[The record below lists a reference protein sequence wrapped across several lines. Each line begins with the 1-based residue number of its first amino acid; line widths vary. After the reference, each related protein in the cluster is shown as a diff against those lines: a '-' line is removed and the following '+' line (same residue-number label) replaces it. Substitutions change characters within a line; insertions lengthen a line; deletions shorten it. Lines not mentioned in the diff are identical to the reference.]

1 MSILP
6 TVLYLLLG
14 VLRELVQQPTHMGEP
29 VVARSGA
36 GPGSVVQAALQALKS
51 VVASPMSRQEK
62 SRDSWK
68 LLLRSALNTLLG
80 FWDCGTGSFPVDL
93 HTI

>member
-1 MSILP
+1 MTSCPSLQGD
-6 TVLYLLLG
+6 LA
-14 VLRELVQQPTHMGEP
+14 
-29 VVARSGA
+29 VARSAA

-62 SRDSWK
+62 SRDAWK

-80 FWDCGTGSFPVDL
+80 LWDCGTGSVPVTQHL
-93 HTI
+93 K